1 MARYPSGIHGNLPGV
16 DVDDLRVRLTQ
27 MALEMDAFPIAD
39 TAPCMN
45 PECVEPVDYLGH
57 GDLALYCSS
66 TCRSRVS
73 TIRRRAL
80 QQLDLINRTL
90 DEAKH
95 KPDVPRDE
103 MRVRARKLRAWL
115 RRVDHAGSNSEA

>member
-1 MARYPSGIHGNLPGV
+1 MARYPSGLHGDLPG
-16 DVDDLRVRLTQ
+16 DDIDDLRVRLTQ
-27 MALEMDAFPIAD
+27 MTLEMEAHPIAD

-45 PECVEPVDYLGH
+45 PECGGPVDYLGR
-57 GDLALYCSS
+57 GDLTLYCSS

-73 TIRRRAL
+73 TMRRRAT
-80 QQLDLINRTL
+80 QQLNLIERTL

-103 MRVRARKLRAWL
+103 MRARARKLRAWL
-115 RRVDHAGSNSEA
+115 RRVDDPGSEPRA